1 MGFYIGWNE
10 EDLIMARA
18 GRIVVA
24 KDETGREYIYQSVN
38 SAVAELNISPT
49 TIRRYAKNGGII
61 MTRLG
66 LVEIEFRDEDR

>member
-18 GRIVVA
+18 GRIVAA
-24 KDETGREYIYQSVN
+24 KDENGREYIYQSVN

-49 TIRRYAKNGGII
+49 TIRRYAKNGGTV
-61 MTRLG
+61 MTRFG
-66 LVEIEFRDEDR
+66 LVEIEFRDEYR

>member
-24 KDETGREYIYQSVN
+24 KDENGREYIYQSVN
-38 SAVAELNISPT
+38 SAVAELHISPT

-66 LVEIEFRDEDR
+66 LVEIEFRDED